1 MQIFDNTLTLME
13 RALDVRLR
21 KQVVLNS
28 NAANVDTPEYSPQDV
43 DFDAAI
49 AAHDARVGID
59 TGKLPLQPAG
69 GESSALP
76 LQSNQT
82 VPANFVSEADMP
94 DREVISVED
103 DIPVLKS
110 LDKSVGMDGNGVDL
124 DRTMA
129 ALSENALQYTAV
141 SKAAG
146 KKLGILRYAISET

>member
-28 NAANVDTPEYSPQDV
+28 NAANVDTPDYRPQDV

-49 AAHDARVGID
+49 AAHDARMGID
-59 TGKLPLQPAG
+59 TGKLPLRQTA
-69 GESSALP
+69 GESNVLALE
-76 LQSNQT
+76 SSDSI
-82 VPANFVSEADMP
+82 PANLVSEADLP
-94 DREVISVED
+94 EREVVSVDD

-110 LDKSVGMDGNGVDL
+110 LETSVGLDGNGVDL